1 MVVDLVLPGR
11 WRLRGVARV
20 DALEDAQS
28 SKVFQ
33 GQLESPQNRAAR
45 HVGRVDA
52 GLALLRDLAEAG

>member
-28 SKVFQ
+28 SKVLQ
-33 GQLESPQNRAAR
+33 RELQSSKDRAAR
-45 HVGRVDA
+45 HVGRVDSR
-52 GLALLRDLAEAG
+52 LALF